1 MVIAPESKRAG
12 LTSVVLALAFTI
24 SPVHAADD
32 TNAPVPGARPAPVP
46 WTGVPAD
53 AVDAAVPLA
62 VAVPTIFLDVSG
74 VQSTISVPSTVTY
87 HPGFGFY
94 YTSGTGNT
102 ARPAFVFGP
111 GGGAPT
117 HVEEPINIDARAWNF
132 NSNTGLLEV
141 VTFDAV
147 SGGAGRGLIEA
158 QTDGGGLLN
167 GGTATLL
174 PSMPGNIGSQTAPAF
189 DAAANVFYSRDNSNV
204 VNRVSRVDGSLVST
218 FNLDFASAGITAAPD
233 DGIVYVPEL
242 AALGVLDE
250 VADTLSLFDL
260 GGAYLATVSLPVDL
274 TSNSRRPGYANGQ
287 LFVWDE
293 AQTGWQGLRIVGVL
307 QPVIQ
312 AIPTLSALGFTALAL
327 LLAALAVAALRRR
340 RAA

>member
-1 MVIAPESKRAG
+1 MVMFPESKRAA
-12 LTSVVLALAFTI
+12 LTSVVLALVFTV
-24 SPVHAADD
+24 SPVHAAGD
-32 TNAPVPGARPAPVP
+32 TNEPAPGARPVPVP

-53 AVDAAVPLA
+53 AVEGAVPLG

-94 YTSGTGNT
+94 YASGTGNT
-102 ARPAFVFGP
+102 TRPGFVFGP

-117 HVEEPINIDARAWNF
+117 HVEEPLNIDPRAWNF
-132 NSNTGLLEV
+132 NSNTGLVEV

-167 GGTATLL
+167 GGTASLL
-174 PSMPGNIGSQTAPAF
+174 PSMPGNLGSQTAPAY
-189 DAAANVFYSRDNSNV
+189 DAGANVFYSRDNSNV
-204 VNRVSRVDGSLVST
+204 VNRVSRVDGSLVSS
-218 FNLDFASAGITAAPD
+218 FNLDFASAGITAALN
-233 DGIVYVPEL
+233 DGIVFVPEL

-250 VADTLSLFDL
+250 LADTLSLFDL
-260 GGAYLATVSLPVDL
+260 AGAYLATVSLPVDL
-274 TSNSRRPGYANGQ
+274 TSDSRRPGYANGQ
-287 LFVWDE
+287 LFVWDD
-293 AQTGWQGLRIVGVL
+293 ASTGWQGLRIVDAV
-307 QPVIQ
+307 QPPIQ
-312 AIPTLSALGFTALAL
+312 EIPTLSAIGLSALAL
-327 LLAALAVAALRRR
+327 VLAGLAAAALRRR